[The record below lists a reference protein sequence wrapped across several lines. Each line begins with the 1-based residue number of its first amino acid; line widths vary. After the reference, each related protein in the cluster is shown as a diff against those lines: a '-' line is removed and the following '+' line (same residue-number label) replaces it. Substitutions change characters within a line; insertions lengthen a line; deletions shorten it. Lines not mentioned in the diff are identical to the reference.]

1 MSKTDLNNIQKKAL
15 CFFGENKFAKNFY
28 WTGETLL
35 SYHYLK
41 HRYSVDLDFFSE
53 ELYHDDEY
61 LLFIDDLKKTLE
73 VKEIQYN
80 IKHNRRI
87 FSLEKD
93 DETLKLEMVYF
104 PFSSVKKRENLSEF
118 GIRIDSLEDI
128 MTNKALSTFQ
138 RYEVKDVYDLY
149 YYLQQKDS
157 QKIDFLIENVEKK
170 FGVQI
175 EKMILLSKIADLCEN
190 VDKLKPMLV
199 DLTPDLQT
207 RIKTFFQ
214 EQFNK
219 KLKTLLL

>member
-1 MSKTDLNNIQKKAL
+1 MNKTDLNNIQKKAL
-15 CFFGENKFAKNFY
+15 SFFGENKFAKNFY
-28 WTGETLL
+28 WTGGTLL

-41 HRYSVDLDFFSE
+41 HRHSVDLDFFSE

-61 LLFIDDLKKTLE
+61 LVFINDIKKALG
-73 VKEIQYN
+73 VNEIQYN
-80 IKHNRRI
+80 IKQNRRI

-104 PFSSVKKRENLSEF
+104 PFSPIKKRENLSEF
-118 GIRIDSLEDI
+118 GIRIDSIEDI
-128 MTNKALSTFQ
+128 MTNKTLATYQ

-149 YYLQQKDS
+149 YYLQQKDG
-157 QKIDFLIENVEKK
+157 QNIDVLIEGVQKK
-170 FGVQI
+170 FGVKI
-175 EKMILLSKIADLCEN
+175 EKMILLSKIAELCEN

-214 EQFNK
+214 
-219 KLKTLLL
+219 